1 MVHGQ
6 YMLEGEVEGKNSC
19 DPTVHGCIRLD
30 IGIIQHPLDIF
41 CVDFNCEIVDAND
54 PNFNGPECVK
64 KTIKLD
70 LSL

>member
-1 MVHGQ
+1 MVRGR
-6 YMLEGEVEGKNSC
+6 YMLEGEVEGEDSC
-19 DPTVHGCIRLD
+19 DPTVHGRIRLD

-41 CVDFNCEIVDAND
+41 CVDFNREIVDAND
-54 PNFNGPECVK
+54 PNFNGPDCTK